1 MVVVNLYSP
10 RTKNAFSPLLRKTVR
25 TSAASV
31 HGAGPCC
38 LRWLSGMDELAAA
51 MEVAAVSLDS
61 DFEEDLEQ
69 PSTDGHPSQVE
80 GATPTEEDMA
90 EDKENQDGD
99 AAHCQPGAADPQV
112 INCFPVP
119 ICTPSRPPVAMLDC
133 HGHPHPSW

>member
-69 PSTDGHPSQVE
+69 PSTNGHPSQVE
-80 GATPTEEDMA
+80 GATPTEEAMA
-90 EDKENQDGD
+90 EDKENHDGD
-99 AAHCQPGAADPQV
+99 AGRCPLPTRG
-112 INCFPVP
+112 CR
-119 ICTPSRPPVAMLDC
+119 PSGYKLLPRPHLHTIPPPRCYA
-133 HGHPHPSW
+133 